1 MFYKVLFVILGV
13 INTSLCI
20 ADDLL
25 PVEKN
30 TIDVNQYFLQDSE
43 ALSYEKIISLSRN
56 IIESRKNYSN
66 KTLGKMFVLLSDV
79 ANNKGEYSDAF
90 QFAQDGLTL
99 LGLENSIKLNLLL
112 KITDGYYK
120 KENYLQAQRVATNV
134 IVIADLSEDLK
145 FRLIALSYRAVAY
158 ALQNK
163 NDLALGDLKQVEQLL
178 LNNPQYADH
187 LSLLEILST
196 AHYYLGDYQTSLT
209 MENKLLTLRFD
220 LEKTSSINKTYLNLA
235 RTYLRLNLLDDA
247 YNAYWEARKHSL
259 EKKAPIQVAYAE
271 LGLAEVLIQQKE
283 YKNAYKSLMVANK
296 IFKEKNLTKPYLSTL
311 IFLAI
316 TADSLNES
324 DLYQQ
329 YLLQA
334 ELIAKDINLSI
345 KQSQLYLLLSNMY
358 QQNNDYPT
366 ALKMHKRYL
375 EAFKLASNKHNQRS
389 ITTNNEELNA
399 NAKSRNILLELA
411 EKSKL
416 RSQFTA
422 KYIQQEQM
430 IFLLIVTIILL
441 SLLFIFFMLRHRALR
456 LNKVYDEVEQPID
469 FLASPFQTKNIYQL
483 NYKMARKFDYPLA
496 IGYLSIV
503 NWQELSFHFNDKV
516 MLEVLKTLA
525 IIFNEYR
532 GEFDTIGMIN
542 DGEYL
547 LLCPHQEEEE
557 IVEKLT
563 RIVTAING
571 RVFANLG
578 EHSVKIGYA
587 YGTPLAQDIDP
598 YIFLSRLSEST
609 KV

>member
-1 MFYKVLFVILGV
+1 MSF
-13 INTSLCI
+13 CI

-30 TIDVNQYFLQDSE
+30 IIDVNKYFLQDAE
-43 ALSYEKIISLSRN
+43 ALSYEKIIILSRN
-56 IIESRKNYSN
+56 IIESRESYSN

-79 ANNKGEYSDAF
+79 ANNKGEYTDAF

-120 KENYLQAQRVATNV
+120 KENYQQAQRVAANV
-134 IVIADLSEDLK
+134 IVIADHIEDLK

-163 NDLALGDLKQVEQLL
+163 NDFALDDLKQVEQLL
-178 LNNPQYADH
+178 INNPQYADH
-187 LSLLEILST
+187 LTLLEILST

-247 YNAYWEARKHSL
+247 YNAYWEARKHSR

-271 LGLAEVLIQQKE
+271 LGLAEVLLQQKE
-283 YKNAYKSLMVANK
+283 YQNAYKSLLSAAK
-296 IFKEKNLTKPYLSTL
+296 IFKDRNLTKPYLSTL
-311 IFLAI
+311 IFLAN
-316 TADSLNES
+316 TTHSLDKS
-324 DLYQQ
+324 ALYHQ

-334 ELIAKDINLSI
+334 ELIAKDVNLSI

-358 QQNNDYPT
+358 QQHHDYPN

-375 EAFKLASNKHNQRS
+375 EIFKSAYKKHNQS
-389 ITTNNEELNA
+389 TITTNNEELNA
-399 NAKSRNILLELA
+399 NVKSRNLLLKLA

-416 RSQFTA
+416 RSQFTS
-422 KYIQQEQM
+422 KYIQQKQM
-430 IFLLIVTIILL
+430 IYLLIVTIILL
-441 SLLFIFFMLRHRALR
+441 LLIFSFFMLRHRRLR
-456 LNKVYDEVEQPID
+456 LNKVYDEVDQPID

-516 MLEVLKTLA
+516 MLEVSKTLA

-532 GEFDTIGMIN
+532 GEFDTMGMIN

-563 RIVTAING
+563 RIVTTIKG

-609 KV
+609 KA